1 MKQLVLIIGGL
12 LLIVGIGVVVLLA
25 TGGESETPGSG
36 DTSSNSE
43 ETELD
48 KAPSFVFKNY
58 AGEDVSSESFL
69 GKPHILNSWAIW
81 CPFCVKELTDFAQL
95 QEEFGDAITVVSIN
109 RAESLSRAKSYT
121 DDLGATDKMTFL
133 MDPGDKFYKAMGG
146 FSMPETLFVNA
157 EGEIVRHKRGF
168 MNLAEMQQAVADL
181 FGL

>member
-1 MKQLVLIIGGL
+1 MKQLVLTIGGL
-12 LLIVGIGVVVLLA
+12 LVIISVGVVVLLA
-25 TGGESETPGSG
+25 TGGESEITPQGTTPTG
-36 DTSSNSE
+36 NTKVI
-43 ETELD
+43 
-48 KAPSFVFKNY
+48 KAPSFVFENY
-58 AGEDVSSESFL
+58 DGEEISSESFL

-133 MDPGDKFYKAMGG
+133 MDPGDKFYKAIGG
-146 FSMPETLFVNA
+146 FSMPETLFVNG

-168 MNLAEMQQAVADL
+168 MNLAEMQQAIHDL
-181 FGL
+181 FGI